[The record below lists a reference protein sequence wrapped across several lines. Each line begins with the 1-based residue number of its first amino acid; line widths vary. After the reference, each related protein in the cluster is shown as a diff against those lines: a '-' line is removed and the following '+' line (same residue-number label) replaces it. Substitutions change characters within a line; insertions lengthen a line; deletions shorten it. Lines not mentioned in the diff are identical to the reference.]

1 MDRLVA
7 VVPCD
12 ITDKVRPLGEIDEDA
27 QKMGKNLVE
36 FFKSEVAAGRLPANL
51 LPLQSGVGSVANAV
65 INGLVNSDFEDL
77 TVYTEV
83 IQDGM
88 FDLID
93 AGKLRVCSGTAL
105 SPSPD
110 CLKNSMTM

>member
-1 MDRLVA
+1 M
-7 VVPCD
+7 
-12 ITDKVRPLGEIDEDA
+12 
-27 QKMGKNLVE
+27 VE

-110 CLKNSMTM
+110 CLKKFYDNVEKYKNISFCVRKKLQTARKLLVVSVSLQ